1 MRDQPS
7 NLRSSG
13 SMRDQPSNLFSRGS
27 IFYRRPFNL
36 QGMAEKHG
44 FIFLG
49 TKIIIKTLADWL
61 YLDESVL
68 SGYPHLSR
76 AMVRL
81 EEERTKGS
89 WGWCCGSWTRWTSSL
104 RWAAATSPSQPHRL
118 TSLLLSWL
126 FFSYIVCFFYQW
138 HIFGILEKMGTSINL
153 FPGFGSSCFIAY
165 FMMLDNCL
173 HIVP

>member
-89 WGWCCGSWTRWTSSL
+89 WGWCCGSWTRHLFLGPTRRKHNMCGFHYRHKTVYLKYWCFPLCSQGMVRL
-104 RWAAATSPSQPHRL
+104 RN
-118 TSLLLSWL
+118 
-126 FFSYIVCFFYQW
+126 FFLVKYL
-138 HIFGILEKMGTSINL
+138 GG
-153 FPGFGSSCFIAY
+153 A
-165 FMMLDNCL
+165 
-173 HIVP
+173 